1 MSRIEELLYNA
12 SEHGQRT
19 AVIAEASKIKAH
31 HPHWSLDQVYEE
43 AYQNIMNT

>member
-1 MSRIEELLYNA
+1 MSRIEELLHNA

-19 AVIAEASKIKAH
+19 AVLNEASKIKAH
-31 HPHWSLDQVYEE
+31 YPNWSLVQVYEE